1 MKNLTS
7 KLLILFV
14 LIFGMSCASH
24 DPYAAE
30 EFFING
36 LKVVVKPN
44 SANEIISAQLYLRGG
59 ALNINESTQ
68 GIEPLI
74 FESALKGS
82 KNYPKEKLNIFL
94 DKTAAQISTNSN
106 RDFTSI
112 SLRCLNRYFD
122 EAWNVFGDIIL
133 NPTFDEQ
140 EVELVRDRLLVD
152 IRQRKDNPNTYLN
165 DIADDLFYKEHTYR
179 FDPQGVEDSMTEIS
193 IEQMRNH
200 LEANLNTSQLLL
212 VIAGN
217 VDKDKLRQEVE
228 NTFGKLPNGNYSPV
242 LPNKIVHQAPD
253 IEIVERNLPTN
264 YILGYFNAPSLNDQ
278 DFYPMTMAINIL
290 DWRVFEE
297 VRTKRNLSYAP
308 AAFFSNELANKA
320 AIYVSTVDPN
330 STIEVMLAEIKKMQ
344 EEPVSQ
350 KDLKD
355 RITMYITRYYLNNET
370 NSAQAQFLAQFELSK
385 RGWKDSEKFVENL
398 RNVTIEDVKQV
409 ANKYFHNIQFAV
421 LGNPALIDKKLFT
434 SM

>member
-1 MKNLTS
+1 MKNLTF
-7 KLLILFV
+7 KILILFV
-14 LIFGMSCASH
+14 LIFGMSCASI
-24 DPYAAE
+24 DPHAAE

-59 ALNINESTQ
+59 SLNINESNQ

-82 KNYPKEKLNIFL
+82 RNYTKEKLNIIL
-94 DKTAAQISTNSN
+94 DKTAAQITTNSN

-112 SLRCLNRYFD
+112 SLRCLSRYFD
-122 EAWNVFGDIIL
+122 ETWDVFADIIM
-133 NPTFDEQ
+133 NPSFDEQ
-140 EVELVRDRLLVD
+140 EVELVRDRLLLD
-152 IRQRKDNPNTYLN
+152 IRQRRDGPDTYLN

-179 FDPQGVEDSMTEIS
+179 FDPRGVEESITKIS

-200 LEANLNTSQLLL
+200 LNAFLQTSQLLL
-212 VIAGN
+212 VVVGN
-217 VDKDKLRQEVE
+217 VDKDKLRQRVE
-228 NTFGKLPNGNYSPV
+228 NTFGQLPKGNYKPV
-242 LPNKIVHQAPD
+242 LPDKIEHISPML
-253 IEIVERNLPTN
+253 EIVNRELPTN
-264 YILGYFNAPSLNDQ
+264 YILGYFSAPSLNDQ
-278 DFYPMTMAINIL
+278 DFYPMTMAMNIL
-290 DWRVFEE
+290 SWRVWEE

-308 AAFFSNELANKA
+308 RAFFSNEYANRA
-320 AIYVSTVDPN
+320 AIYVSTVDPDT
-330 STIEVMLAEIKKMQ
+330 TIKVMLAELKKMQ
-344 EEPVSQ
+344 EEPVST

-355 RITMYITRYYLNNET
+355 RITLYLTQYYLNNET
-370 NSAQAQFLAQFELSK
+370 NSAQARFLARFELSK

-421 LGNPALIDKKLFT
+421 LGNPALIDKKVFT